1 MTNMSFDKTLK
12 ASPVWIALIGLLAL
26 TAGCGPGAKGQSLLE
41 LEALRASNY
50 SRTIRISPDE
60 VDHPRL
66 QEMRT
71 LAVGTIAESDQW
83 YNASIDAWESA
94 RDEESEEFARQGV
107 LLYRGAE
114 AYSRSAD
121 ARERIEQANASYQL
135 QLERRNRYNDMIRAN
150 EEVIMLLRALQE
162 LYEQTSDCRAGMAAA
177 SAEGQAREAAALN
190 LLDAQAAKREAENNG
205 ANGFAESVFN
215 EGVRQ
220 LAEALGYN
228 DSEQYQL
235 AADTATAA
243 HSRFR
248 EAILQSQTE
257 IQDLRRGLLRRSANE
272 DLFEE
277 AISLFGDNAQ
287 MDGRGLVVVVPN
299 LFPERRSDIR
309 TDNTYVLDQVAGLL
323 RDNRRFSVLIE
334 GHTADSG
341 NADANSAISRARAEA
356 VRDYLIQHD
365 IRSRRLSTESF
376 GEAYPRYDNR
386 DRVGQTNNN
395 RVEFVFPFED

>member
-1 MTNMSFDKTLK
+1 MNK
-12 ASPVWIALIGLLAL
+12 ARLSISLTAPSLWLIVTGLLAL
-26 TAGCGPGAKGQSLLE
+26 SVGCGPGPKGDSLLE

-50 SRTIRISPDE
+50 TRTIRISPDE

-71 LAVGTIAESDQW
+71 LAVATISESDQW
-83 YNASIDAWESA
+83 YEASIEAWETA
-94 RDEESEEFARQGV
+94 RDEEAEEFARQAV

-150 EEVIMLLRALQE
+150 EEVIMLLIALQE
-162 LYEQTSDCRAGMAAA
+162 LYDQTSDCRADMAAA
-177 SAEGQAREAAALN
+177 SAESQAREAAALN
-190 LLDAQAAKREAENNG
+190 LLDAQAAKREAENNH
-205 ANGFAESVFN
+205 ANGFAETVFN

-228 DSEQYQL
+228 DSAQYQL

-248 EAILQSQTE
+248 EAILQSQTQ
-257 IQDLRRGLLRRSANE
+257 IQDLRQSLLRRSANE

-277 AISLFGDNAQ
+277 AVSLFGDNAQ
-287 MDGRGLVVVVPN
+287 MDGRGLVVVIPD

-309 TDNTYVLDQVAGLL
+309 NEKTYLLDEVAGLM
-323 RDNRRFSVLIE
+323 RENRRFEMVIE
-334 GHTADSG
+334 GHTSDAG
-341 NADANSAISRARAEA
+341 NADSNSAISRARAEG
-356 VRDYLIQHD
+356 VRDYLMQHD
-365 IRSRRLSTESF
+365 IRSRRLSSESY

-386 DRVGQTNNN
+386 DRVGQANNN
-395 RVEFVFPFED
+395 RVELVFPFED